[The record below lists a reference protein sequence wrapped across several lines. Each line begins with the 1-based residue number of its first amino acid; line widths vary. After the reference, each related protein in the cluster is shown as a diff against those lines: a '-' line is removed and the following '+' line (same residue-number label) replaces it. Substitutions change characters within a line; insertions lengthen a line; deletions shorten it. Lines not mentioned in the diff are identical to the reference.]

1 MNVPK
6 ESLENWLGRVVCGA
20 KEQQQPQQQDDLEEN
35 SSLGLESAVNEEL
48 SEENTLA
55 KKPVVG
61 KHVFNCYSAAG
72 VQVSSSDAASKR
84 QRKQQQQQRSTA
96 ATADVVDG
104 LESVSSSEEK
114 GGTDVHRAVA

>member
-1 MNVPK
+1 MARNARRDQRERIHRLGAIREQYFRFYFELRHERAK

-61 KHVFNCYSAAG
+61 KHVFNCYSAA
-72 VQVSSSDAASKR
+72 ASK
-84 QRKQQQQQRSTA
+84 
-96 ATADVVDG
+96 
-104 LESVSSSEEK
+104 
-114 GGTDVHRAVA
+114 